1 MFLGDDKRT
10 LDEKTD
16 AETGEGAY
24 LFIPEWR
31 DPLPKKYSN
40 LNKDVIYQQG
50 TLVDQWTILYED
62 PSGEKAILKV
72 RLSQSFK
79 DLIEFEVELAPIPI
93 ADSKS
98 KDITVNWKMY
108 NGFKANKTF
117 WTDSN
122 ALEMQQRDIKDL
134 PRIDQT
140 IAGNYYPVTSAIAMR
155 DHQANSSIQV
165 TIMNDRV

>member
-1 MFLGDDKRT
+1 M
-10 LDEKTD
+10 
-16 AETGEGAY
+16 
-24 LFIPEWR
+24 
-31 DPLPKKYSN
+31 
-40 LNKDVIYQQG
+40 
-50 TLVDQWTILYED
+50 
-62 PSGEKAILKV
+62 KV

-79 DLIEFEVELAPIPI
+79 ELIEFEVELAPIPI
-93 ADSKS
+93 ADLKS

-108 NGFKANKTF
+108 NGFKANRTF

-140 IAGNYYPVTSAIAMR
+140 IPGNYYPVTSAIAMR

-165 TIMNDRV
+165 TVMNDRV

>member
-1 MFLGDDKRT
+1 VLFRYGDKETGLNQSFGISLKKYIGHQKHEPNVNRMFLGDDKRT

-31 DPLPKKYSN
+31 DPLPKKYST

-93 ADSKS
+93 ADLKS

-122 ALEMQQRDIKDL
+122 ALEMQ
-134 PRIDQT
+134 
-140 IAGNYYPVTSAIAMR
+140 
-155 DHQANSSIQV
+155 
-165 TIMNDRV
+165 